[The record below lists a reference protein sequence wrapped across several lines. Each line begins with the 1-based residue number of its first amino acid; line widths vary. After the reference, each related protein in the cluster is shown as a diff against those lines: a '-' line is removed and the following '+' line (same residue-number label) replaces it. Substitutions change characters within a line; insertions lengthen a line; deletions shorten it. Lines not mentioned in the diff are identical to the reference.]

1 MIYIVNWKQGK
12 TFHDVCV
19 ERYTV
24 FYFCTR
30 FQRTIDLFEKVATDL
45 AVVCGASLGWC
56 DLDTTC
62 IVYGECVH
70 PLGVYIIFWK
80 LVEVGLWAESFSRSS
95 SVRLS
100 WSSLSEWWKIRFDLL
115 WADKSAIWRLGLVS
129 SSLAQGRFGVGQY
142 RVPRFHAP
150 NGASFGEWIRIFVW
164 VPFDDWKCVQTGI
177 EI

>member
-1 MIYIVNWKQGK
+1 MCRTLHGILFLYKVSKNNRLVWKGSDRSGSDMWCQFRMMWFGYM
-12 TFHDVCV
+12 H
-19 ERYTV
+19 RIWWM
-24 FYFCTR
+24 R
-30 FQRTIDLFEKVATDL
+30 
-45 AVVCGASLGWC
+45 AS
-56 DLDTTC
+56 
-62 IVYGECVH
+62 
-70 PLGVYIIFWK
+70 LGVYIIFWK

>member
-1 MIYIVNWKQGK
+1 MCRTLHGILFLYKVSKNNRLVWKGSDRSGSSMWCQFRMMWFGYVHRIWWMRASFGSLYNLLK
-12 TFHDVCV
+12 T
-19 ERYTV
+19 RGG
-24 FYFCTR
+24 R
-30 FQRTIDLFEKVATDL
+30 IM
-45 AVVCGASLGWC
+45 
-56 DLDTTC
+56 
-62 IVYGECVH
+62 
-70 PLGVYIIFWK
+70 
-80 LVEVGLWAESFSRSS
+80 SREFLQEFL

-129 SSLAQGRFGVGQY
+129 SSLAQRSFGVGQY